1 MCHQNNLR
9 FYDDIAY
16 DKQYKG
22 LILDGYEGICGRA
35 GHLDVQALTMHLLHA
50 THC

>member
-16 DKQYKG
+16 DRQYKG
-22 LILDGYEGICGRA
+22 LILDGYEGIFDHSG
-35 GHLDVQALTMHLLHA
+35 GHCYCASSPY
-50 THC
+50 